1 MRLADPGYRRCLVGL
16 TRAADQRLGR
26 PAQRSSLPVV
36 GVSPVCLMSGC
47 LCGARA
53 VASRQGQSRRRLVP
67 RRAWAERMRV
77 TGGGYRQVPLPDMR
91 NAIAAAR
98 FVKLTRSAPADSH
111 LQGLR
116 SPGGDVGV
124 VEGDLLTCCEPQPR
138 VGRQASAAT
147 STSGALPARNRPV
160 KVSRGDGSPGR
171 GPAGIP
177 SGRYR
182 GVDRIFLVQQP
193 VFPEPALLDV
203 LPAWPL
209 AEAGKPVRL
218 PVEGYRDIQPAPPPV
233 LPAGASPGSAVLPGT
248 MRLPPAAWVTAT
260 RRAWVFGDAGMVTC
274 RTPSA

>member
-1 MRLADPGYRRCLVGL
+1 MFERFTDRARRVVVLAQEEARMLHHDHIGTEHILLGLIREGEGAAAKALESLGISLEAVRQHVGEITGQGQQEPSGHIPFTARAKKVLELSLREALQLGHNYMCLVGL

-36 GVSPVCLMSGC
+36 GVSPICLMSGC
-47 LCGARA
+47 LCGARE

-91 NAIAAAR
+91 NAIAAAC
-98 FVKLTRSAPADSH
+98 FVKLTGSAPAGSH

-147 STSGALPARNRPV
+147 STSGALPARN
-160 KVSRGDGSPGR
+160 
-171 GPAGIP
+171 PAGE
-177 SGRYR
+177 G
-182 GVDRIFLVQQP
+182 QP
-193 VFPEPALLDV
+193 
-203 LPAWPL
+203 
-209 AEAGKPVRL
+209 R
-218 PVEGYRDIQPAPPPV
+218 
-233 LPAGASPGSAVLPGT
+233 
-248 MRLPPAAWVTAT
+248 
-260 RRAWVFGDAGMVTC
+260 
-274 RTPSA
+274 